1 MIEFRT
7 DRIGH
12 HVGHNL
18 LAAFL
23 YFLCGFGMVHLA
35 NVYGY
40 SIPLFAPAGFALG
53 AYLCCGLRILPG
65 IWLGSLGFTLFL
77 WNSMVSSPDFTL
89 IRFLPVAIVI
99 ACGAVIQTWTGG
111 LLLHRW
117 VGSINP
123 LHRIR
128 DTLIFIFGIGALNS
142 TIHSTIAQ
150 TSLVIGGFL
159 PPEQFG
165 SAWVTW
171 WLGDTMGVLTIT
183 PLFMVY
189 LTSGP
194 FKLNRNQAVE
204 ATALAVMFYLTS
216 QLAFGNWLN
225 YWHYPLVYLLFPVLV
240 WAAFRFRQ
248 PGAVTAILLVSLV
261 SIWGTAQGRGPM
273 ALQTIEESLR
283 LLQFYLLVLTVMTL
297 ILTASIS
304 ETAAADKR
312 SASFGRILE
321 NSSNEIYVFDA
332 ETLKFLQANLGA
344 RHNLGYTMQE
354 LYELTPLH
362 LMPHFTRDNFVKMLE
377 PLRGDMR
384 QIVFESRHRRKLGSE
399 YPVEVRIQYSEM
411 ESRPV
416 YFAIVQDIT
425 EKKRAEEELFKYR
438 HHLEELVEQRT
449 ADLEQA
455 HRQLMHAEK
464 LSATGKLAA
473 SLAHEFNNPIYGIH
487 SVLEKI
493 QRRANLQPKDR
504 DFVGLAIK
512 ECDRISNLIKKL
524 LDFHSPSSDQKELF
538 NFHEAIEDMVFL
550 VKKKLKEK
558 NIQLIRNYSPEVK
571 NVEAVPDQIRQVILN
586 LLQNAEEAIPGR
598 KGTIEIRTTLEENTV
613 RMDILDTGQGIPE
626 HVIKNIFDPFFTTK
640 PAVKG
645 TGLGLSVSYGII
657 KNHGGDIR
665 VSSIPGQGA
674 TFTVLIPVK
683 ARTPGKDLPQA
694 SGFASFDPVPRK
706 QASPRS

>member
-1 MIEFRT
+1 MMRLRT
-7 DRIGH
+7 DRIKH

-23 YFLCGFGMVHLA
+23 YFLCGFGMVRLA

-53 AYLCCGLRILPG
+53 AYLCCGVRILPG
-65 IWLGSLGFTLFL
+65 IGLGSLGFTLFL
-77 WNSMVSSPDFTL
+77 WNSMVSSPEFTL
-89 IRFLPVAIVI
+89 AGFLPVALVI
-99 ACGAVIQTWTGG
+99 AFGAVIQTVTGG
-111 LLLHRW
+111 LLLQSG

-123 LHRIR
+123 LDRIR
-128 DTLIFIFGIGALNS
+128 DVLVFIFGVGALNS

-150 TSLVIGGFL
+150 TALMVGGFL
-159 PPEQFG
+159 PPGQFG
-165 SAWVTW
+165 SAWITW
-171 WLGDTMGVLTIT
+171 WLGDTMGVLTVT

-189 LTSGP
+189 LSTGS
-194 FKLNRNQAVE
+194 FKLHRNQAVE
-204 ATALAVMFYLTS
+204 AVALAVIFYLAS
-216 QLAFGNWLN
+216 QVVFGNLLN

-248 PGAVTAILLVSLV
+248 PGAVIAILMVSLV
-261 SIWGTAQGRGPM
+261 AIWGTAQGRGPM
-273 ALQTIEESLR
+273 ALRTLEESLR

-312 SASFGRILE
+312 STSFGRILE

-332 ETLKFLQANLGA
+332 ETLKFIQVNLGA
-344 RHNLGYTMQE
+344 RHNLGYSMRE
-354 LYELTPLH
+354 LEDLTPLD
-362 LMPHFTRDNFVKMLE
+362 LMPHFTRDKFVKMLD
-377 PLRGDMR
+377 PLRGELQ
-384 QIVFESRHRRKLGSE
+384 QIVFESRHKRKYRTE

-411 ESRPV
+411 ASRPV

-449 ADLEQA
+449 ADLESA

-473 SLAHEFNNPIYGIH
+473 SMAHEFNNPIYGIH

-493 QRRANLQPKDR
+493 LRRSNLQSKDR
-504 DFVGLAIK
+504 DFVALAIK
-512 ECDRISNLIKKL
+512 ECDRISTLIKKL
-524 LDFHSPSSDQKELF
+524 LDFHSPSTDQKEVF
-538 NFHEAIEDMVFL
+538 NFHEAVEDMVFL
-550 VKKKLKEK
+550 VKKKMKEK
-558 NIQLIRNYSPEVK
+558 NIQLIRNYSPDVK

-586 LLQNAEEAIPGR
+586 LLQNAEEAITP
-598 KGTIEIRTTLEENTV
+598 KNGTIEIRTALEGGTI
-613 RMDILDTGQGIPE
+613 RLDIADSGQGIPAD
-626 HVIKNIFDPFFTTK
+626 VMKNIFDPFFTTK
-640 PAVKG
+640 PSVKG
-645 TGLGLSVSYGII
+645 TGLGLSVSYGIV
-657 KNHGGDIR
+657 KNHGGDIQAA
-665 VSSIPGQGA
+665 STPGQGA

-683 ARTPGKDLPQA
+683 AQSPSRDVLQSPALMSFNNNTPKQ
-694 SGFASFDPVPRK
+694 SVPR
-706 QASPRS
+706 P